1 MTAQHTSA
9 AATPRASRM
18 YILLFTVKNHQS
30 AILMHRRNIEVI
42 LFLHQ
47 LTKKT
52 AAHKSEITCENHII
66 VRGKCVRVTKKVR
79 NSFAC
84 SRGKCQEKTIIFFKI
99 PKPLILLGFRHLIY
113 GCSYG
118 VVGVKHRP
126 YGNFIVSFSQKDTH
140 KFDIKFCRRKLLS

>member
-1 MTAQHTSA
+1 MTAKNASA
-9 AATPRASRM
+9 TATARSSCVD
-18 YILLFTVKNHQS
+18 ILIVTVKNHQS

-66 VRGKCVRVTKKVR
+66 VRGQCVRVTEKIR
-79 NSFAC
+79 YGSAC

-140 KFDIKFCRRKLLS
+140 KFDIKFCRRKLSS